1 MTTNQELRKLAET
14 VLDDWISTYASEFCA
29 PGRVKQAK
37 ERIKDGG
44 GTIAYVTDMRES
56 LSSGI
61 GALLDRIDR
70 LEAEN
75 EACDVPEQYRHAII
89 DKFNALSKPPAPEQ
103 ASGGWIN
110 DENRLAWALWRIKDL
125 ESQLAATPTA
135 EPAGEAVLAA
145 HGIGKDQS

>member
-1 MTTNQELRKLAET
+1 MTTNQELRKLVET

-75 EACDVPEQYRHAII
+75 EAQRKLLERAQVVLLQHHSDPGYREARIAALVAIT
-89 DKFNALSKPPAPEQ
+89 DHLKGKN
-103 ASGGWIN
+103 
-110 DENRLAWALWRIKDL
+110 
-125 ESQLAATPTA
+125 
-135 EPAGEAVLAA
+135 
-145 HGIGKDQS
+145 HG